1 MDQLLVDITHAFEP
15 RYRTSK
21 ITKLFTIDGDEV
33 FKVDELVESK
43 DSAVSENEC
52 LCCSFPVAVL
62 LPVLLASLL
71 PSAILNVRGR

>member
-52 LCCSFPVAVL
+52 LFISSCGP
-62 LPVLLASLL
+62 ASSPACVP
-71 PSAILNVRGR
+71 PSVCYS